1 MKNLPQFPVT
11 VVGGCLAPG
20 WFYRHRKIDRKV
32 DKGYSMIETMKNKI
46 ERIVEQA
53 CAADTNIFGYG
64 IWTHHILKVVQNAKR
79 LSLLFDAHPE
89 IVELAALLHDYAS
102 IKDKALYAH
111 HHIHSPIEA
120 EKLLKRFGYPEE
132 KREAVKQAIAT
143 HRASV
148 KVEHRSAEAECLA
161 NADAMSHI
169 EEVPSLLYLA
179 YVHHGMEI
187 NEGRMWVKAKLQR
200 SWQKL
205 RRDVQDIIRD
215 KYEAALKV
223 L

>member
-1 MKNLPQFPVT
+1 
-11 VVGGCLAPG
+11 
-20 WFYRHRKIDRKV
+20 
-32 DKGYSMIETMKNKI
+32 MIETMRKSI
-46 ERIVEQA
+46 EQIVEQA
-53 CAADTNIFGYG
+53 CAADTNIFGYD
-64 IWTHHILKVVQNAKR
+64 IWTHHILKAIENTKR
-79 LSLLFDAHPE
+79 LAPLFDADLE

-102 IKDKALYAH
+102 IKDKALYAD
-111 HHIHSPIEA
+111 HHIHGPIEA

-132 KREAVKQAIAT
+132 KTEAVKDAIAT

-148 KVEHRSAEAECLA
+148 RAEHRSAEGACLA

-169 EEVPSLLYLA
+169 EHVPSLLYLA
-179 YVHHGMEI
+179 YIHHEMGI
-187 NEGRMWVKAKLQR
+187 DEGKTWGKTKRQR

-205 RRDVQDIIRD
+205 REDVQNLVRD